1 MEKILLILQGAVSVF
16 LILLGYLFRRY
27 FAERKIGNAEKK
39 AQTLIEEGKRKRAAL
54 EQQAE
59 SEARALLIRTR
70 ENFEKEVAHRRQ
82 ELQTVEKRVAQ
93 GEEDLVRKAD
103 LIHKKEKEST
113 EKEKSVSE
121 KDALLKKKDE
131 ELTTLVA
138 EEKHRLSRMTSLS
151 PEEAKKMLLERLE
164 GDLGREGQLVIQ
176 KMEDRLKQE
185 SDAKAKRIL
194 ALAIQ
199 RCAAEYTIESTVT
212 VVHLPSDEM
221 KGRIIGKDGRNIRS
235 FESLTGV
242 DVVIDDTPQ
251 AVVLSSYDMLRREI
265 ARTTLERLI
274 VDGRIH
280 PARIEEVVVRVKQ
293 EMHEQIRQEGEQTVL
308 EIGCLNVH
316 PEIIKL
322 LGRLRYRTSYGQN
335 VLVHLKEVAYL
346 MGVMAAELGEDYHL
360 ARRIGLLHDLGK
372 AISQEAE
379 GTHAIIGGSL
389 ARKFGESDIVANAIE
404 AHHEEVDPKSIFAIL
419 AQAGDAISAS
429 RPGARGETLEAYV
442 RRLQKLED
450 IANSFKGV
458 EKSYAIQAGREIRII
473 VNPEAI
479 NDLEAIALARDIRK
493 RVETEIEF
501 PGQVK
506 VTVIR
511 ETRAVEFAK

>member
-1 MEKILLILQGAVSVF
+1 MRQILWTLQIAAGALLFLVGYFFRKIL
-16 LILLGYLFRRY
+16 
-27 FAERKIGNAEKK
+27 AEKK
-39 AQTLIEEGKRKRAAL
+39 IGSAEQKARTLVEEGQRK
-54 EQQAE
+54 
-59 SEARALLIRTR
+59 SEAIQKDAEKTAHDLLHRTR
-70 ENFEKEVAHRRQ
+70 ESFEKEVEHRRE
-82 ELQTVEKRVAQ
+82 ELHALEKHVAQ
-93 GEEDLVRKAD
+93 GEENLNRKVDLLD
-103 LIHKKEKEST
+103 GKEKEITQKEST
-113 EKEKSVSE
+113 ILQRESF
-121 KDALLKKKDE
+121 LKKRDE
-131 ELTTLVA
+131 ELNVLVA
-138 EEKHRLSRMTSLS
+138 EEKHRLSRITSLS
-151 PEEAKKMLLERLE
+151 PEEAKKMLLERME

-176 KMEDRLKQE
+176 RMEGEMKQE
-185 SDAKAKRIL
+185 ADSKAKRII

-212 VVHLPSDEM
+212 VVALPSDEM
-221 KGRIIGKDGRNIRS
+221 KGRIIGKDGRNIRTL
-235 FESLTGV
+235 ESLTGV

-251 AVVLSSYDMLRREI
+251 AVVLSSFDMLRREI
-265 ARTTLERLI
+265 ARTALERLI

-293 EMHEQIRQEGEQTVL
+293 EMDEKIREEGEQTIL
-308 EIGCLNVH
+308 EIGCQNVH

-335 VLVHLKEVAYL
+335 VLIHLKEVAYL

-360 ARRIGLLHDLGK
+360 ARRIGLLHDIGK
-372 AISQEAE
+372 AISQEVE

-389 ARKFGESDIVANAIE
+389 ARKFGESDIVVNAIE

-419 AQAGDAISAS
+419 IQAGDAISAS

-473 VNPEAI
+473 VNPESI

-493 RVETEIEF
+493 RVESEIEF